1 MIKGHS
7 WPIGWYPLQP
17 HYITKQKRDNKIH
30 LVIMEQLDLQ
40 KSLNNTETLFR
51 RIRRRPNTADGGM
64 RKFNVTVVMA
74 WLTVRP
80 DKATVGKGETEA
92 SLAIKHMNID
102 IIFDENLVI
111 LNKQSC
117 GSLESLSALKLK
129 QTFWQIELSI
139 TLFYH

>member
-1 MIKGHS
+1 
-7 WPIGWYPLQP
+7 
-17 HYITKQKRDNKIH
+17 
-30 LVIMEQLDLQ
+30 
-40 KSLNNTETLFR
+40 
-51 RIRRRPNTADGGM
+51 
-64 RKFNVTVVMA
+64 MA

-80 DKATVGKGETEA
+80 DKATVGKGETEV